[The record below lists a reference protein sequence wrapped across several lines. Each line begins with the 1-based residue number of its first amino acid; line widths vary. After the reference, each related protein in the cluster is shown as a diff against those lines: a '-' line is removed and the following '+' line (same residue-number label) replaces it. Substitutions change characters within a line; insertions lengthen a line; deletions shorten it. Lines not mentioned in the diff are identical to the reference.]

1 MSSVLVSILAF
12 SVAIT
17 VLVAVHEYGHY
28 WVARRAGI
36 KVLRFS
42 IGFGKPLWRRRFGS
56 DDTEFVF
63 SAIPLGGYV
72 KMLDEREAPVAEH
85 EKARSFNQASVP
97 WRMAVLVAGPL
108 ANFIFAI
115 IAYWVMFMAGVPG
128 VKPVVGTVE
137 PGSIAAEA
145 GLRDGDRIVTFGDR
159 DTPTWAA
166 AMLVIL
172 DDILD
177 DGVVSMQVE
186 SEAGSTGRRVDLRVA
201 GKEEE
206 LTRPGELFSGLGF
219 APWRPQWPAV
229 LEAVTAGGPAERGGL
244 RPGDEIVSGDG
255 EALADWPALV
265 NFLRTRPGQEVSLG
279 VNRDGTE
286 LDVMI
291 TVESVTEGDQV
302 FGRVGIQGSAPPA
315 YPDAMRAMQ
324 SYGPIGAIGAA
335 TAKTWEMSALT
346 LRMLWKML
354 QGVVSPRNISGPINI
369 AQYAGFSATIGVSA
383 FVSFLAIV
391 SISLGLIN
399 LMPVPMLD
407 GGQLVYQA
415 VELIKGK
422 PVSEKTQIVGQ
433 QIGIFL
439 LILLMTFAFY
449 NDIARLLE

>member
-1 MSSVLVSILAF
+1 MSSFLTSIVAF

-17 VLVAVHEYGHY
+17 VLVAVHEFGHY

-42 IGFGKPLWRRRFGS
+42 IGFGKPLWRRHFGS
-56 DDTEFVF
+56 DNTEFVF

-72 KMLDEREAPVAEH
+72 KMLDEREAPVAES
-85 EKARSFNQASVP
+85 EKERSFNQASVP

-128 VKPVVGTVE
+128 VKPVVGAVAAD
-137 PGSIAAEA
+137 SIAAES
-145 GLRDGDRIVTFGDR
+145 GLQSGDRILEVGGR
-159 DTPTWAA
+159 ETPTWEA
-166 AMLVIL
+166 AMLFIL
-172 DDILD
+172 DDMLD
-177 DGVVSMQVE
+177 DGVVSLRLE
-186 SEAGSTGRRVDLRVA
+186 PAAGGSDRRVDLRV
-201 GKEEE
+201 GGREEE
-206 LTRPGELFSGLGF
+206 LTRPGELFTGLGF
-219 APWRPQWPAV
+219 APWRPHWPAV
-229 LEAVTAGGPAERGGL
+229 LEVVTPGGPAERGGL
-244 RPGDEIVSGDG
+244 RPGDQIVSGDG
-255 EALADWPALV
+255 EVLADWPELV
-265 NFLRTRPGQEVSLG
+265 NFLRTRPGREVDLG
-279 VNRDGTE
+279 VIRGSE
-286 LDVMI
+286 SLAVRVA
-291 TVESVTEGDQV
+291 VEAVTEGDQE
-302 FGRVGIQGSAPPA
+302 FGRVGIQGSAPPE
-315 YPDAMRAMQ
+315 YPESMRAMQ
-324 SYGPIGAIGAA
+324 RFGPIAAIGAA

-369 AQYAGFSATIGVSA
+369 AQYAGFSASIGVSA

-415 VELIKGK
+415 VELVKGK

-449 NDIARLLE
+449 NDIARLLD

>member
-1 MSSVLVSILAF
+1 MSSLLVSILAF

-145 GLRDGDRIVTFGDR
+145 GLRDGDRIVAVGDR
-159 DTPTWAA
+159 DTPTWEA

-172 DDILD
+172 DDMLD
-177 DGVVSMQVE
+177 DGV
-186 SEAGSTGRRVDLRVA
+186 
-201 GKEEE
+201 
-206 LTRPGELFSGLGF
+206 
-219 APWRPQWPAV
+219 
-229 LEAVTAGGPAERGGL
+229 
-244 RPGDEIVSGDG
+244 
-255 EALADWPALV
+255 
-265 NFLRTRPGQEVSLG
+265 
-279 VNRDGTE
+279 
-286 LDVMI
+286 
-291 TVESVTEGDQV
+291 
-302 FGRVGIQGSAPPA
+302 
-315 YPDAMRAMQ
+315 
-324 SYGPIGAIGAA
+324 
-335 TAKTWEMSALT
+335 
-346 LRMLWKML
+346 
-354 QGVVSPRNISGPINI
+354 
-369 AQYAGFSATIGVSA
+369 
-383 FVSFLAIV
+383 
-391 SISLGLIN
+391 
-399 LMPVPMLD
+399 
-407 GGQLVYQA
+407 
-415 VELIKGK
+415 
-422 PVSEKTQIVGQ
+422 
-433 QIGIFL
+433 
-439 LILLMTFAFY
+439 
-449 NDIARLLE
+449 

>member
-1 MSSVLVSILAF
+1 MSSVITSILAF

-17 VLVAVHEYGHY
+17 VLVAVHEFGHY

-42 IGFGKPLWRRRFGS
+42 IGFGKPLWRRHFGS
-56 DDTEFVF
+56 DNTEFVF

-72 KMLDEREAPVAEH
+72 KMLDEREAPVAES
-85 EKARSFNQASVP
+85 ERARSFNQASVP

-115 IAYWVMFMAGVPG
+115 AAYWVMFMAGVPG
-128 VKPVVGTVE
+128 VKPVVGAVE
-137 PGSIAAEA
+137 PGSIAAES
-145 GLRDGDRIVTFGDR
+145 GLQDGDRIMAVGGR
-159 DTPTWAA
+159 QTPTWEA

-172 DDILD
+172 DDMLD
-177 DGVVSMQVE
+177 DGVVGLTVA
-186 SEAGSTGRRVDLRVA
+186 SETGGSGRRVDLRV
-201 GKEEE
+201 GGREEE
-206 LTRPGELFSGLGF
+206 LTRPGELFTGLGF
-219 APWRPQWPAV
+219 APWRPHWPAV
-229 LEAVTAGGPAERGGL
+229 LEVVTAGGPAERGGL
-244 RPGDEIVSGDG
+244 RSGDQIVSGDG
-255 EALADWPALV
+255 EALADWPGLV
-265 NFLRTRPGQEVSLG
+265 NFLRTRPGQEVTLG
-279 VNRDGTE
+279 VLRKGE
-286 LDVMI
+286 SFDV
-291 TVESVTEGDQV
+291 TVAVETVTEGDQV
-302 FGRVGIQGSAPPA
+302 FGRVGIQGAPPPE
-315 YPDAMRAMQ
+315 YPEAMRALQ
-324 SYGPIGAIGAA
+324 RYGPIAAIGAA

-369 AQYAGFSATIGVSA
+369 AQYAGFSASIGLSA

-415 VELIKGK
+415 VELVKGK
-422 PVSEKTQIVGQ
+422 PVSERTQIVGQ